1 MADLGKLMKVLQVQV
16 KIKMRSAVT
25 NLSEKALQKAVDNVP
40 GKDNNSHM
48 ADNIINSKFLDDKGN
63 HIQFGFR
70 HPDADALEHGRNPQ
84 SFSGSYTQNV
94 KQHTRKTKTGTVNVR
109 KQKRVYKNH
118 RPTLTK
124 DGWRMVTE
132 SPQIKASKWLEKS
145 ADKVFK
151 DEQLL
156 AAEIKKSLEK

>member
-1 MADLGKLMKVLQVQV
+1 MADLGKLMKVLQLQV

-25 NLSEKALQKAVDNVP
+25 NLSEKALQKAVDNIP

-70 HPDADALEHGRNPQ
+70 HPDADALEHGRTPQ
-84 SFSGSYTQNV
+84 AFSGSYTQNV

>member
-1 MADLGKLMKVLQVQV
+1 M
-16 KIKMRSAVT
+16 
-25 NLSEKALQKAVDNVP
+25 
-40 GKDNNSHM
+40 
-48 ADNIINSKFLDDKGN
+48 
-63 HIQFGFR
+63 
-70 HPDADALEHGRNPQ
+70 
-84 SFSGSYTQNV
+84 
-94 KQHTRKTKTGTVNVR
+94 NVR